1 MHRFCSLFIRFMHS
15 FIHSFVGI
23 ITQCI
28 VVSIWFEVNQSKR
41 CWYFYDFLW
50 PTNLSSLSI
59 SIKVSIRF
67 PGINI
72 GQLISSLTGW
82 FSCSRCRKLLNH
94 YEHHSKCALT
104 TTATALKIQSISY
117 ESIFMKSNHNARF
130 VLQFGCR
137 RSPNHNKMMQTH
149 LFSACFFFL
158 LKIKHTLMCIIY
170 KYRDKNLCKQWPK
183 KKTENEIKKRSGQF
197 SS

>member
-1 MHRFCSLFIRFMHS
+1 MHRFLFAPHS
-15 FIHSFVGI
+15 IHAFIHSFVGI

-67 PGINI
+67 SGIDI

-82 FSCSRCRKLLNH
+82 FSSADAGNCWIIMNTIQNVYTYNNS
-94 YEHHSKCALT
+94 
-104 TTATALKIQSISY
+104 TTATSLKIQSISY
-117 ESIFMKSNHNARF
+117 ESIFMKLNHNHA
-130 VLQFGCR
+130 
-137 RSPNHNKMMQTH
+137 
-149 LFSACFFFL
+149 LF
-158 LKIKHTLMCIIY
+158 
-170 KYRDKNLCKQWPK
+170 
-183 KKTENEIKKRSGQF
+183 
-197 SS
+197 